1 VLIATNENE
10 LRAMAGEV
18 MRESREVAL
27 TMNLSKTKTM
37 TNIQNLADI
46 QLGDSVIEKVE
57 EYK

>member
-1 VLIATNENE
+1 MLIATNENE